1 MQILCSFPA
10 PDSGS
15 SGFLH
20 AFSPQAVPFRRLFC
34 RRSADASPVARSP
47 CEHTGAPLR
56 RAVRAVLRRMRRGRR
71 GRTARRPRRG
81 APVCPQG
88 TPNRQQS
95 RGTGSLP
102 ARGFHSFQHFSLFL
116 RYLRRLTGSRISA
129 SYAGACASTA
139 HRPAEG
145 TRGSPRHGSAS
156 PESPPHTRQ
165 AHPARKGAQ
174 QIPRPSRNP

>member
-10 PDSGS
+10 QGSGS
-15 SGFLH
+15 SALFAGF
-20 AFSPQAVPFRRLFC
+20 FSAGRPVPQAFLQ
-34 RRSADASPVARSP
+34 
-47 CEHTGAPLR
+47 
-56 RAVRAVLRRMRRGRR
+56 AVRKSRFRCTLPSANTLARPFAARYARFCAECAEAGGPSGPPVPKGRASVSA
-71 GRTARRPRRG
+71 GDPKPTAKPRNRESPRPRLPFFS
-81 APVCPQG
+81 AFFLFLQY
-88 TPNRQQS
+88 S
-95 RGTGSLP
+95 RGLI
-102 ARGFHSFQHFSLFL
+102 GF
-116 RYLRRLTGSRISA
+116 RISA